1 MKKEVSIKVNARH
14 VGQLGRELVTDYVTA
29 LTELVKNS
37 YDADGDMVEVK
48 FLNMNSGNGKI
59 IIADTGCG
67 FSIDDIENNWAV
79 IGTSSKVK
87 KPYSEKYKRRCVG
100 KKGIGR
106 YSVERLAEYCTLYSF
121 KKDCL
126 PIKYYMNWNKYE
138 GIDFS
143 ELKQRVE
150 ILYENSDFES
160 AKYIKRAIEYLLFS
174 RQVDHNSKDIIKNKI
189 LQNEE
194 LNFVMFYN
202 KDMLKKIEIY
212 LYPIYEKYNGIEE
225 RVEDVKNIVEELEG
239 DEKNIYYN
247 KLQELYEKNN
257 GNRQE
262 NCTGTLLVLDN
273 LRDNWTKNDIEK
285 VIKEFR
291 ILVSPLEEKN
301 NFSIYITAPEYDL
314 YEIKLQNNILRQKYA
329 KVEAELKVRSKDA
342 RNEKTIFYARYTDRE
357 GTDKNI
363 QEELSDIY
371 ICGSFKIT
379 IYYFLRDKSLK
390 FDGLKA
396 AEAKNILDA
405 FCGVKI
411 YRDGFRVRPYGEEGN
426 DWLLLDRTKIKDP
439 HSYRVGNNQV
449 IGVVNINSDENPLLI
464 DSTNREAII
473 ENEAFGQLKKIVS
486 RCINIIEQHRYN
498 KYLEERKE
506 TKIVEEAEKRKRE
519 QEDLKKELITKQKL
533 FSTQI
538 KKGSVELAEK
548 VVLEMLKT
556 VSQDQKKEKRHYE
569 NTKKEYEKKLKD
581 SNNELQLYKN
591 LAVLGILAGSFGH
604 ETDDS
609 IARVLLNI
617 VYPRERFLME
627 FPDDEDIKEAF
638 EDLDNDIQRISCYS
652 DLLMAFLKKN
662 KRTQTKNLSFK
673 RVIEDIVKYYR
684 ILVDEYSIIIDI
696 KDLQEFNC
704 KISMKQIDLESII
717 VNLLTN
723 SFEALKGIARKRII
737 KISTIE
743 CDEEYNII
751 FEDSGDGVREDL
763 KEWIFMPLNT
773 TKKEDGVGLGLTIV
787 RDVVESYYGEIKV
800 EDSEEFG
807 GAKFIVS
814 FPMLE
819 EVKNE

>member
-1 MKKEVSIKVNARH
+1 M
-14 VGQLGRELVTDYVTA
+14 
-29 LTELVKNS
+29 
-37 YDADGDMVEVK
+37 
-48 FLNMNSGNGKI
+48 
-59 IIADTGCG
+59 
-67 FSIDDIENNWAV
+67 
-79 IGTSSKVK
+79 
-87 KPYSEKYKRRCVG
+87 
-100 KKGIGR
+100 
-106 YSVERLAEYCTLYSF
+106 
-121 KKDCL
+121 
-126 PIKYYMNWNKYE
+126 
-138 GIDFS
+138 
-143 ELKQRVE
+143 
-150 ILYENSDFES
+150 
-160 AKYIKRAIEYLLFS
+160 
-174 RQVDHNSKDIIKNKI
+174 
-189 LQNEE
+189 
-194 LNFVMFYN
+194 
-202 KDMLKKIEIY
+202 
-212 LYPIYEKYNGIEE
+212 
-225 RVEDVKNIVEELEG
+225 
-239 DEKNIYYN
+239 
-247 KLQELYEKNN
+247 
-257 GNRQE
+257 
-262 NCTGTLLVLDN
+262 
-273 LRDNWTKNDIEK
+273 
-285 VIKEFR
+285 
-291 ILVSPLEEKN
+291 
-301 NFSIYITAPEYDL
+301 
-314 YEIKLQNNILRQKYA
+314 
-329 KVEAELKVRSKDA
+329 
-342 RNEKTIFYARYTDRE
+342 
-357 GTDKNI
+357 
-363 QEELSDIY
+363 
-371 ICGSFKIT
+371 
-379 IYYFLRDKSLK
+379 
-390 FDGLKA
+390 KA

-591 LAVLGILAGSFGH
+591 LAALGILAGSFGH